1 MADHRDLCAGAGVA
15 GDRFD
20 LDQAVVNLR
29 HFHGKQLRHED
40 RVGTGEENLRAA
52 GFFAHIVDVGAD
64 PVADLGLLALDQLIT
79 AQHGLG
85 PAEVEVDVAVL
96 NTLDQAGDD
105 LTLAV
110 LEFLVLL
117 LALGGAN
124 LLHDHLLGRLG
135 GDPAQVDGRQF
146 FGQEVAD
153 PEGFVEQVGVA
164 QGDLR
169 HVVFDFFT
177 QLHDFAVAVQRDLT
191 VLAVDVRAD
200 VVIHPVF
207 LPAGALD
214 GLFHRFEHLVAL
226 DAFFT
231 RNHVGHL
238 DQFQTRGRRCL
249 NHVFHWCF
257 LSFPGLAR
265 WWGR

>member
-1 MADHRDLCAGAGVA
+1 MADHRDFCAGAGVA
-15 GDRFD
+15 GDRLD
-20 LDQAVVNLR
+20 LDQAVVDLR
-29 HFHGKQLRHED
+29 HFHGEQLRHED

-52 GFFAHIVDVGAD
+52 GFFAHVVDVGTD
-64 PVADLGLLALDQLIT
+64 PVADLGLLALDQLIA
-79 AQHGLG
+79 AQHSFG
-85 PAEVEVDVAVL
+85 PAEVEVDIAVL
-96 NTLDQAGDD
+96 NALDQPGDD
-105 LTLAV
+105 LALAV

-135 GDPAQVDGRQF
+135 RDPAQVDGRQF
-146 FGQEVAD
+146 FGQKVAD
-153 PEGFVEQVGVA
+153 TQRFVEQVGVA
-164 QGDLR
+164 QRDLG
-169 HVVFDFFT
+169 HVVFDFFA
-177 QLHDFAVAVQRDLT
+177 QLHDFAVAVQRNLT
-191 VLAVDVRAD
+191 VLAVDVCAD
-200 VVIHPVF
+200 IVIHPVF
-207 LPAGALD
+207 LPSGALD